1 MRIREAISASFK
13 SANEDAYGSRDDG
26 LWVIDG
32 ATPLDE
38 APLVAG
44 VSPAAWLS
52 HTASE
57 ILRDLPWAGRSL
69 QDVMGSLIGQLADQ
83 GAAHGLTGREFPT
96 AAISLVR
103 RAGDRVEVCSL
114 GDCTVLIDVEGK
126 PIEVMDP
133 QFEGAED
140 AALAWVRDR
149 LDRGVAAA
157 TVYQEIRVQLR
168 QRRLERNSPAG
179 LWILAAA
186 PEAARHAAID
196 SFPAP
201 PGTNV
206 VLMSDGFARALWPFG
221 LVSDSGELMDRIVA
235 GGAAQLLAELRA
247 AEAADPDCVRTP
259 RFGAH
264 DDATMVWA
272 EI

>member
-1 MRIREAISASFK
+1 MR
-13 SANEDAYGSRDDG
+13 
-26 LWVIDG
+26 
-32 ATPLDE
+32 
-38 APLVAG
+38 
-44 VSPAAWLS
+44 
-52 HTASE
+52 
-57 ILRDLPWAGRSL
+57 
-69 QDVMGSLIGQLADQ
+69 SLIGQLADQ

-103 RAGDRVEVCSL
+103 RVGDRVEVCSL

-133 QFEGAED
+133 QFEEAED

-149 LDRGVAAA
+149 LDRGVAA
-157 TVYQEIRVQLR
+157 VYQEIRVELR

-186 PEAARHAAID
+186 PEAALHAAID

-221 LVSDSGELMDRIVA
+221 LVGDTGELMDRIVA
-235 GGAAQLLAELRA
+235 GGAARLLAELRA